1 MTAVYKDCL
10 PKPHYRVI
18 RDLFLTEK
26 LPWHYNDRVVSTEH
40 HFMFTHAFMDNGR
53 VINPHFFEP
62 VRAMLDLI
70 QQKKRFI
77 GVSRIKAN
85 LYTNQGRII
94 EHPAHHD
101 IPPDAD
107 VSDKMCIGVYHV
119 NACNGQTVIGDRAI
133 RFRDNQLILFNNVSH
148 YGTTQT
154 DTDTRVVINFNLRTR
169 E

>member
-1 MTAVYKDCL
+1 MTAVYKDFL
-10 PKPHYRVI
+10 PSPHYRVI

-26 LPWHYNDRVVSTEH
+26 LPWHYNDRVVSTER

-53 VINPHFFEP
+53 VINPHYFEP

-70 QQKKRFI
+70 QHKKRFI

-94 EHPAHHD
+94 EHPPHHD
-101 IPPDAD
+101 IPPDAE

-119 NACNGQTVIGDRAI
+119 NACNGQTVVGDRAI
-133 RFRDNQLILFNNVSH
+133 RSRDNQVILFS
-148 YGTTQT
+148 
-154 DTDTRVVINFNLRTR
+154 NFNKYA
-169 E
+169 